1 MCVAAASST
10 RFSFRLGT
18 SAFALAE
25 SSATNAGALSD
36 QVETTRKRR
45 SKFTVTHHPSTSFY
59 SAVCQ
64 FSRGRTVQN
73 KVHRSVERGSDHM
86 LKLRSG

>member
-25 SSATNAGALSD
+25 FLCH
-36 QVETTRKRR
+36 KRR
-45 SKFTVTHHPSTSFY
+45 RFI
-59 SAVCQ
+59 
-64 FSRGRTVQN
+64 
-73 KVHRSVERGSDHM
+73 
-86 LKLRSG
+86 